1 MAFSSSGL
9 VDCCSLE
16 PIVWDTLPR
25 KQGGRIVDRIQ
36 RVSLLS
42 KVWFW
47 AACSGRHGMPWNPYK
62 TKSNVNAVKI
72 NYLIFYQMEEE
83 DGWKLWNSY
92 YDVFLKEMVQSL
104 SCGHLKKKKKVNFTS
119 ENYNHYNKLSKLL
132 TLTTALCKQP
142 LDSNVLATQWWIP
155 SNTLGQFFLA
165 QLQNLAESGC
175 LPSSAPNLKKKKG
188 ENSNNF

>member
-62 TKSNVNAVKI
+62 TKSNVNAIKI
-72 NYLIFYQMEEE
+72 NYLIFYQME

-104 SCGHLKKKKKVNFTS
+104 SCGHLKKKIKLISPVKIIIITTNS
-119 ENYNHYNKLSKLL
+119 QNYSPWPQLFANSLWTATFLPPSDGYRQTLL
-132 TLTTALCKQP
+132 
-142 LDSNVLATQWWIP
+142 DNS
-155 SNTLGQFFLA
+155 S
-165 QLQNLAESGC
+165 
-175 LPSSAPNLKKKKG
+175 LPSYRIWQSLGAYRHLHPT
-188 ENSNNF
+188 